1 MRKRHG
7 GWDGSGGSTLS
18 INLECECVT
27 GCAAWYHISTG
38 SITPFGVEQK
48 ANIIVTLVEI
58 MLTFWLLQNVIR
70 ILNLDSLLHC
80 CKCWTK
86 VNFGQN
92 LDNILSGSKDKIM
105 FGFCSTQYS
114 VIM

>member
-1 MRKRHG
+1 MRGRSAATTLLNV
-7 GWDGSGGSTLS
+7 GWIGQIPGMEMGPCCYS
-18 INLECECVT
+18 INVRF
-27 GCAAWYHISTG
+27 TG

>member
-1 MRKRHG
+1 MKNSCEYFKVA
-7 GWDGSGGSTLS
+7 WNLS
-18 INLECECVT
+18 N
-27 GCAAWYHISTG
+27 APDTG
-38 SITPFGVEQK
+38 SITPFWVEQK

-58 MLTFWLLQNVIR
+58 MLTFCNNQNVIR
-70 ILNLDSLLHC
+70 ILNLVSLLHC

-92 LDNILSGSKDKIM
+92 LDSILSDSKDKIM

-114 VIM
+114 VIV